1 MRQGRRPR
9 SASLP
14 IAWAALA
21 AACAALPCGTAMAQ
35 EAGWQAPPSGEGER
49 DDDAGSS
56 PRSRFFEDSKLTLSF
71 RNYAE
76 HLDIKRVAKRKG
88 WVQAMQV
95 RFESGMTEGPV
106 GFGLEVTP
114 FVAVK
119 LDGDRNSRNLVHL
132 EPDGSGQSDNQW
144 SYIGTYAL
152 KVSFADTLVKIG
164 KQELKNPYLDPYD
177 IRALPP
183 SFRGVSFTNNAFEG
197 LTLTG
202 GTFDAVNARG
212 ATRLQRLATTYGGI
226 EYDRLSYLGGD
237 WKLPRGVDLSL
248 YLSQARDVWNQH
260 YVSLSKRSE
269 SERGIVWTTKA
280 DAYFTRGQGRKL
292 QGEID
297 NVAASLMLSASRGPS
312 TFLLGYQHI
321 DGEQFF
327 DFAKETSGIYLV
339 NSRGL
344 DYNAPNERSFQVR
357 YRFDGNSAGIPGFQA
372 TLWRIR
378 GWGVDADEE
387 ARRNADPGA
396 ALHGLYWRNGRP
408 IEGGHAE
415 HGLQLRYTVQKGTFK
430 GMSLM
435 YVHIRHGMDPGYPSR
450 DFKTNRVMINYS
462 IRVF

>member
-1 MRQGRRPR
+1 MKARRHPR
-9 SASLP
+9 SAPLL
-14 IAWAALA
+14 IALTAIFAPLHSGDAL
-21 AACAALPCGTAMAQ
+21 AQ
-35 EAGWQAPPSGEGER
+35 EAGSQASQSGEI
-49 DDDAGSS
+49 DHGSGADS
-56 PRSRFFEDSKLTLSF
+56 RSRSRFFEDSKLTLSF

-76 HLDIKRVAKRKG
+76 HLDIERVAKRKG

-106 GFGLEVTP
+106 GFGLEVAP

-119 LDGDRNSRNLVHL
+119 LDGGKRSRNLVHQ
-132 EPDGSGQSDNQW
+132 EPDGSGQGDNHW

-183 SFRGVSFTNNAFEG
+183 SFRGVSFTNNSFEG
-197 LTLTG
+197 VTLTG
-202 GTFDAVNARG
+202 GSFDAVNARG
-212 ATRLQRLATTYGGI
+212 ATRLQRLSTTYSGI
-226 EYDRLSYLGGD
+226 EYDRLSYLGSD
-237 WKLPRGVDLSL
+237 WKLPRGVDLSV
-248 YLSQARDVWNQH
+248 YLSQARDLWNQH
-260 YVSLSKRSE
+260 YVSVSKRSE
-269 SERGIVWTTKA
+269 SEKGIVWTTKA
-280 DAYFTRGQGRKL
+280 DAYFTRDQGRKL
-292 QGEID
+292 QGDID
-297 NVAASLMLSASRGPS
+297 NLAASLMLSASHGPS
-312 TFLLGYQHI
+312 TFVLGYQQIH
-321 DGEQFF
+321 GEQFF

-372 TLWRIR
+372 TIWRIR

-396 ALHGLYWRNGRP
+396 PLHGLYWRNGRP
-408 IEGGHAE
+408 IEGSHAE
-415 HGLQLRYTVQKGTFK
+415 HGLQFRYTVQKGVFK

-435 YVHIRHGMDPGYPSR
+435 YVHIRHSMDPGYPSR
-450 DFKTNRVMINYS
+450 DFKTNRVMINYT